1 MTQINGEIAVKQ
13 SAPEHGE
20 YLKGRYSEKNTM

>member
-1 MTQINGEIAVKQ
+1 MAQIDGEIAVKQ

-20 YLKGRYSEKNTM
+20 HLKRRYPEKNTM